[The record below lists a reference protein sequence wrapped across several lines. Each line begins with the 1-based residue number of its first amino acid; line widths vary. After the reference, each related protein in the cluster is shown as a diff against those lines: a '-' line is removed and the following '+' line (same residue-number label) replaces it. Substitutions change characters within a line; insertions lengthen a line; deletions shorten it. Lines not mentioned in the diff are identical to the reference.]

1 MYFWNIKSLKKDI
14 SEHRLSEA
22 HIFYYILIYVVLSAA
37 SLELFGY
44 VAAGDSNS
52 WDYIQSSLSIVITI
66 AGTIAVYR
74 ANGGAAGKRFAEK
87 YFSIGLVVLIRFF
100 PIFVLMLFAMFGYYG
115 WSADWSSPDVEAD
128 FGTGW
133 IEVTLVSGLYVAYYA
148 RFVKH
153 VSDTAKTSG

>member
-37 SLELFGY
+37 SLELLGY
-44 VAAGDSNS
+44 FAVEDSNS
-52 WDYIQSSLSIVITI
+52 WDYIQSGLNLLITI

-74 ANGGAAGKRFAEK
+74 ANSGAAGKRFAEK
-87 YFSIGLVVLIRFF
+87 YFSIGLVLLIRFF
-100 PIFVLMLFAMFGYYG
+100 PMFILILFAMFGYYG
-115 WSADWSSPDVEAD
+115 LSVDWSSPDIEAD

-133 IEVTLVSGLYVAYYA
+133 LEVFLVTGLYVAYYA

-153 VSDTAKTSG
+153 VRDTAKASA